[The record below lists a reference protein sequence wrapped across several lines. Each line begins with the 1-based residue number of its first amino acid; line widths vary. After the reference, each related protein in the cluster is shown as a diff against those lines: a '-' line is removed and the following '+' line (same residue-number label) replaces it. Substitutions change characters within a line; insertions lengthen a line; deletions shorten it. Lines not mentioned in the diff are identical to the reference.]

1 MSNGSSI
8 KNYSALLILGL
19 LFLSVTENMYLKSP
33 IVTVDMP
40 ISHLTSLIIIIF
52 ALCIFNLCHQA
63 HIYFKILCLNKL
75 VPYFYIMSLLG
86 FSYYS

>member
-8 KNYSALLILGL
+8 KNYSALLTLCL
-19 LFLSVTENMYLKSP
+19 LFLLVTENMYLKSL

-40 ISHLTSLIIIIF
+40 IPHLSSLIIIIF
-52 ALCIFNLCHQA
+52 ALCILKLCCQA
-63 HIYFKILCLNKL
+63 HIYLKFLCLNKV

-86 FSYYS
+86 FSYYC

>member
-8 KNYSALLILGL
+8 KNYSARLILGL
-19 LFLSVTENMYLKSP
+19 LFILITENMYLKSP
-33 IVTVDMP
+33 ILTVDMP
-40 ISHLTSLIIIIF
+40 TSHLTSLIIIIF
-52 ALCIFNLCHQA
+52 ALCILNLCCQA
-63 HIYFKILCLNKL
+63 HIYLNFLCLNKF

>member
-40 ISHLTSLIIIIF
+40 ISHLTSLIIF
-52 ALCIFNLCHQA
+52 ALCIFNLCCQA
-63 HIYFKILCLNKL
+63 HIYFKIFCLNKL